1 MFSGIKWWNP
11 SSYNKWNTCRRMSQ
25 FVDVYVSSDSNEQ
38 ALKKERRI
46 FNDWRAPSGNCR
58 GRLYARVPATHI

>member
-1 MFSGIKWWNP
+1 MFGGIKWWNP

-38 ALKKERRI
+38 AFRKRKEN
-46 FNDWRAPSGNCR
+46 F
-58 GRLYARVPATHI
+58 